1 MTKAADTWY
10 ALCRGGLL
18 VNTGKHADW
27 DTADAWAETQGYEVV
42 WLVRGDDAQQWA
54 DTINL

>member
-42 WLVRGDDAQQWA
+42 WLMRATLLHYYITTLLQ
-54 DTINL
+54 